1 MPQLAENLGIGKIAL
16 PQGVD
21 KYQTAAAESGASIGI
36 MLFISMLVKFALIVA
51 GIWAMLNIFLAAYQF
66 FNNKG
71 DAGQYQ
77 KVSQQITNTVM
88 GLVLLMS
95 LYTIVAVIGLIF
107 FGDAGYILNPTL
119 DPIL

>member
-1 MPQLAENLGIGKIAL
+1 MTLFATNLGIGKIAV
-16 PQGVD
+16 PPGVD
-21 KYQTAAAESGASIGI
+21 KYQDAAAGSGATIGI
-36 MLFISMLVKFALIVA
+36 MLFISMLVKFAMIVA
-51 GIWAMLNIFLAAYQF
+51 GIWAMLNILLAAYQF

-119 DPIL
+119 KPIP